1 MYCFVILLLFNEMQ
15 MSVRRFSA
23 IPHLRELTK
32 GRSSITEIENLI
44 KLFNTNI
51 QQACKIHRQAK
62 LRLENDVSVSSWL
75 HHRWPKLTLRAALK
89 LDCSFHAMH
98 NNNMGNI

>member
-1 MYCFVILLLFNEMQ
+1 MLITYVQ
-15 MSVRRFSA
+15 
-23 IPHLRELTK
+23 LTK